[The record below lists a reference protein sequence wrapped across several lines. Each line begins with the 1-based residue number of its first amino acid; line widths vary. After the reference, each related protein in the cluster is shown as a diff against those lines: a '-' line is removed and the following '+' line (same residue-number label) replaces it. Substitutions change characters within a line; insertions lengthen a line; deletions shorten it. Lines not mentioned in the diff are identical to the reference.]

1 MKKGAFIM
9 KKRILAALLLAG
21 LMLAATSCVPER
33 SKYEIV
39 TNEHGEAVT
48 DEKGEVVTK
57 EKDKNDDQGEDTGH
71 GGFNFETDDPD
82 AGWSPLIP
90 LN

>member
-1 MKKGAFIM
+1 M

-21 LMLAATSCVPER
+21 LMLAVTACVPER
-33 SKYEIV
+33 SEYEIV

-57 EKDKNDDQGEDTGH
+57 EKDDNAEENKE
-71 GGFNFETDDPD
+71 GGFQFATEDPNENW
-82 AGWSPLIP
+82 GPLKP
-90 LN
+90 LNPS

>member
-1 MKKGAFIM
+1 M

-21 LMLAATSCVPER
+21 LMLAVTACVPER

-71 GGFNFETDDPD
+71 GGIKIGEDDDPNGNWG
-82 AGWSPLIP
+82 ALIP
-90 LN
+90 LG

>member
-1 MKKGAFIM
+1 M

-57 EKDKNDDQGEDTGH
+57 ERGGIKVEEDDDSGNWGV
-71 GGFNFETDDPD
+71 
-82 AGWSPLIP
+82 LIP
-90 LN
+90 LGK